1 MDEVFR
7 ALADPSRRRLLDLL
21 FERDGR
27 TLSDLERHL
36 DMTRFGAMKHLRVL
50 EAALLVTTRRVGREK
65 LHYLNPVPIRL
76 VHDRWVSNYA
86 APWVRGLSDLKQHL
100 EGDDMG
106 NENRPRQVY
115 RVFIRTSRERLWQA
129 ITDGELT
136 RRYFYGLSVR
146 STMEPGDPIVYLND
160 DGSQSLDG
168 RVLEVEPP
176 RRLVHTFAQLADP
189 EAADDAPTRV
199 TWEIEETAP
208 GLCRLTLIH
217 DEFETETRT
226 FRNVANGWP
235 FIVSSLKTMLETGEP
250 LAVG

>member
-27 TLSDLERHL
+27 TLGDLERHL

-50 EAALLVTTRRVGREK
+50 EDAGLITTRRAGREK

-76 VHDRWVSNYA
+76 VHDRWVSKYA
-86 APWVRGLSDLKQHL
+86 EPWVRGLSDLKQHM
-100 EGDDMG
+100 EGSMSHVDS
-106 NENRPRQVY
+106 RPKQVY
-115 RVFIRTSRERLWQA
+115 RVFIKATRERVWEA
-129 ITDGELT
+129 ITVGDLT
-136 RRYFYGLSVR
+136 RRYFYGMSVR
-146 STMEPGDPIVYLND
+146 STMRAGDPIVYLND
-160 DGSQSLDG
+160 DGTPSLDG

-176 RRLVHTFAQLADP
+176 RRLSHTFAQLTDP
-189 EAADDAPTRV
+189 EAVGDPPTRV

-208 GLCRLTLIH
+208 GLCRLTLTH
-217 DEFETETRT
+217 DEFQAETKT

-235 FIVSSLKTMLETGEP
+235 FVVSSLKSMLETGEP
-250 LAVG
+250 LAVA